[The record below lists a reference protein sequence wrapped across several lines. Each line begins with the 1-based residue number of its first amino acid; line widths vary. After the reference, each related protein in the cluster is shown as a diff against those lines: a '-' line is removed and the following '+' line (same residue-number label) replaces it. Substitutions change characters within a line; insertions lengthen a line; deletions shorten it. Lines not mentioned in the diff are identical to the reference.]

1 MSSFR
6 CDSSLHTQ
14 LTGWQWIKVDFGD
27 FWKALDCRLLGL
39 LKDLQVQFLLTVL
52 MILGTVLSAFELLV
66 LGEFWRVFKAGC
78 VLVWG

>member
-6 CDSSLHTQ
+6 CDSSLHTR

-52 MILGTVLSAFELLV
+52 MTLGTVLSAFELLV
-66 LGEFWRVFKAGC
+66 LGECWRVFKAVC